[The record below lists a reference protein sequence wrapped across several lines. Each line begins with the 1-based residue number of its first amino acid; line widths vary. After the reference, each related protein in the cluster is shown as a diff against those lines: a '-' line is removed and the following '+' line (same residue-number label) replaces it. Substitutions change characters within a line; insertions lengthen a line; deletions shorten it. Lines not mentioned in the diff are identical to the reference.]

1 MKRQEELW
9 AEEFSE
15 LFPKAKALD
24 ADALAV
30 LRNYYAPVTMEI
42 GRSFQPDETKLETAY
57 KKSFAKAIRESD
69 DAVSEPDFRQ
79 LLYTTM
85 KSGFAEEKTAAVT
98 QMKAVSPDIGV
109 HRINTGNTPEDRTH
123 DSGKVAD
130 ANNRSRTFAII
141 GGICLIMIALVLLN
155 VYKSKNRLSE
165 IESDPKDKK
174 AFLTEVFD
182 KSAMIESDR
191 EKLAFLQKAYSILP
205 YYRIKSA
212 IDNLESAQFHEKKK
226 VIYNEADEID
236 YWVESEF
243 DESGNLTKE
252 TYFNANGEQTSLIT
266 YTYDDKNRLI
276 EQRGHGEYPSVYQY
290 EYNENKRI
298 EKYSEGDSDTFTVSS
313 ETTYDSLGR
322 VTKRISYPSYEGD
335 STYEQEYEYDGHS
348 VIKDFY
354 YCDGILTDG
363 YEVQKSSDSTLKAVF
378 YVNDGQLGFTINKE
392 DDAGNII
399 LRTFYRDDDSEGRI
413 IGRAEFDSDGRPL
426 TLEFRYRIAGTTDY
440 GSWEM
445 EQNTYDDRGLLI
457 RKNGYIREEG
467 EQYRLTYSEEYTY
480 DEEERLLQKI
490 RSSRSD
496 RTTETYE
503 YNDTG
508 YHLTHK
514 TVYGDNK
521 ETYRWESDYIYIPY
535 Q

>member
-1 MKRQEELW
+1 MKSQEELW

-15 LFPKAKALD
+15 LFPKARALD

-42 GRSFQPDETKLETAY
+42 GRSFQPDETKLEIAY
-57 KKSFAKAIRESD
+57 KKSFAKAIRESN
-69 DAVSEPDFRQ
+69 DAVSETDFRQ
-79 LLYTTM
+79 QLYTTM
-85 KSGFAEEKTAAVT
+85 KSESIEEKPAAVT
-98 QMKAVSPDIGV
+98 QMEAVSPDIGV
-109 HRINTGNTPEDRTH
+109 HRINTGNTPEERTH
-123 DSGKVAD
+123 DSRKVAD
-130 ANNRSRTFAII
+130 ANYRSRTFAII

-276 EQRGHGEYPSVYQY
+276 EQRGHGENPPIYQY
-290 EYNENKRI
+290 EYKQDKCI
-298 EKYSEGDSDTFTVSS
+298 EKYFPGDPDTFTVLS
-313 ETTYDSLGR
+313 ETTYDSQGR
-322 VTKRISYPSYEGD
+322 ETKQIFYPTYEGD
-335 STYEQEYEYDGHS
+335 STYEREYEYDGHS

-354 YCDGILTDG
+354 YCDGILVDG
-363 YEVQKSSDSTLKAVF
+363 YEGQRSSDSTLKVVI
-378 YVNDGQLGFTINKE
+378 YENGEQLGFTINEK

-399 LRTFYRDDDSEGRI
+399 LQTFYRDDNSEGLI
-413 IGRAEFDSDGRPL
+413 VGKWEYDSDGRLL
-426 TLEFRYRIAGTTDY
+426 TSEIRYRIAGTADY

-467 EQYRLTYSEEYTY
+467 EQYQLTYSEEYAY
-480 DEEERLLQKI
+480 DERRTAFTEDTFQQVRPG
-490 RSSRSD
+490 D
-496 RTTETYE
+496 R
-503 YNDTG
+503 
-508 YHLTHK
+508 
-514 TVYGDNK
+514 
-521 ETYRWESDYIYIPY
+521 YI
-535 Q
+535 